1 MYPSTSAVGKT
12 IRMNRI
18 FQKDGRALMVAINHG
33 LGMGPIQGISD
44 MQHLLHSLKGEPI
57 DSLTIHKGIAA
68 YFSDEFAGEVALIL
82 KETNITQFYG
92 PEEVPVASVNEALH
106 IGADA
111 IALGLSLCSDQE
123 EKVVSTIAKYIEYAN
138 AAGMPVVTHS
148 YPNGGLISSDE
159 RYSVKQVG
167 YATRMALEMGVD
179 IIKTFWTGD
188 QKSFEQIVKIGAPA
202 KVVISGGPRCDTLRA
217 CFEMTYQGIQA
228 GASGITYGRNIWQH
242 EYPVAVV
249 RGLSAIIHDH
259 ATVEQALEVASECA
273 GTKLV

>member
-1 MYPSTSAVGKT
+1 MYPSTTAIGKT

-33 LGMGPIQGISD
+33 LGMGPIQGIAD
-44 MQHLLHSLKGEPI
+44 MKQLLHSLKGEPL

-68 YFSDEFAGEVALIL
+68 YFADEFAGEVALIL

-92 PEEVPVASVNEALH
+92 PEEVPVASVDEAVCA
-106 IGADA
+106 GADA
-111 IALGLSLCSDQE
+111 IALGLSLCSGQE
-123 EKVVSTIAKYIEYAN
+123 EKVVSTIAKYIECAN
-138 AAGMPVVTHS
+138 MVGMPVVTHS
-148 YPNGGLISSDE
+148 YPNGDLIAHE
-159 RYSVKQVG
+159 EQYSVKQVG
-167 YATRMALEMGVD
+167 YATRMALELGVD

-188 QKSFEQIVKIGAPA
+188 QKSFEQIVKIGTPA

-228 GASGITYGRNIWQH
+228 GASGVTYGRNIWQH
-242 EYPVAVV
+242 EFPVAVV
-249 RGLSAIIHDH
+249 RGLSAIIHNH
-259 ATVEQALEVASECA
+259 ATVEQALEEASECA